1 MGFITIKSTFGIICV
16 TFRGILNKSKYGSLH
31 GISGLC
37 TSLSN
42 LGYLPQ
48 FSPQFGYR
56 DIIALNGYTAGRN
69 QWFLELAQD
78 ELTYQDA
85 IGGGSV
91 VFGGLVELGAQRMGK
106 KQLEKR
112 VPTGYSCNEFK
123 LLDIDSF
130 PGNINYTPIPAKLI
144 TVCHSCPLKEGTVL
158 FYDFFHLSG
167 DMFFLPAG

>member
-1 MGFITIKSTFGIICV
+1 MEFPVYVPHFQIWGIYLSFHLSLGIEISSRSMAIPRVETSGF
-16 TFRGILNKSKYGSLH
+16 LNLPR
-31 GISGLC
+31 
-37 TSLSN
+37 TSWRIRTPLVVGQS
-42 LGYLPQ
+42 
-48 FSPQFGYR
+48 
-56 DIIALNGYTAGRN
+56 
-69 QWFLELAQD
+69 FL
-78 ELTYQDA
+78 
-85 IGGGSV
+85 
-91 VFGGLVELGAQRMGK
+91 GGLVELGAQRMGK